1 MMTLIMQY
9 KVQNVLQDT
18 HLSQPGV
25 LFRITKLQSSNCI
38 SIMATINLLPSL
50 VFCQMGGPQ

>member
-9 KVQNVLQDT
+9 KVQNVLQNT
-18 HLSQPGV
+18 HLSQPGA
-25 LFRITKLQSSNCI
+25 LFRITKLQSSNCT
-38 SIMATINLLPSL
+38 MAAINLLPSL